1 MSTSGIETL
10 ARIRLRYVNSFANP
24 DRKNGAVRHYFR
36 KRGMKDI
43 PLPGAPGSEEFMA
56 AYAMALA
63 GLPDAPKPEIGARRT
78 EPGTVDALAVS
89 YYKSDAWLH
98 GLDDETRK
106 TRRRIIERFRERHGA
121 KRIALLRRE
130 HVMKMLTEIEGASAR
145 RSWFKSIR
153 PLLQHAVPTMLRDDP
168 TFGIAT
174 PKLPKTKGHHSWTDA
189 EIAAYRARWPYG
201 TQQRLVFEFALETV
215 SRRGE
220 VVRLGPQ
227 HVYTGPKGEPRIRIA
242 RIHGSDDVD
251 IPITPELKAAIDAMP
266 RAHLTFIVTAYGKPR
281 SKFGLG
287 TDFARWA
294 REAWLPDHCRLH
306 GLKKAGMARL
316 ADAGDTTHELM
327 AVSGHK
333 TLAEVERYTKGS
345 NKKTLADSGMAK
357 RIGQSVNAGV
367 TNAGAAMIQTP
378 AKSLK

>member
-1 MSTSGIETL
+1 M
-10 ARIRLRYVNSFANP
+10 ARIRLRHVNSFANP
-24 DRKNGAVRHYFR
+24 DRKNATVRHYFR

-43 PLPGAPGSEEFMA
+43 PLPGLPGSEEFMA

-63 GLPDAPKPEIGARRT
+63 GLPTAKPEIGAKLT
-78 EPGTVDALAVS
+78 EPGTINALVVL
-89 YYKSDAWLH
+89 YYKSEAWLH
-98 GLDDETRK
+98 GLDEETRK
-106 TRRRIIERFRERHGA
+106 TRRRVIERFRERHRA
-121 KRIALLRRE
+121 KRVAMLRAE
-130 HVMKMLTEIEGASAR
+130 HVVKMLAEIEGQSAR
-145 RSWFKSIR
+145 RSWFKAVR
-153 PLLQHAVPTMLRDDP
+153 PLLQHAVPTMLRVDP
-168 TFGIAT
+168 TAGIAT
-174 PKLPKTKGHHSWTDA
+174 PKLPKTKGHHSWLGA
-189 EIAAYRARWPYG
+189 EVEAYRAHWPCG

-294 REAWLPDHCRLH
+294 REAGLPDHCRLH

-333 TLAEVERYTKGS
+333 TLAEVERYTRGS

-357 RIGQSVNAGV
+357 RIGQSVNVGV
-367 TNAGAAMIQTP
+367 TNTGALMLQTP
-378 AKSLK
+378 AKALK

>member
-1 MSTSGIETL
+1 M
-10 ARIRLRYVNSFANP
+10 ARIRLKYVNSFANP

-43 PLPGAPGSEEFMA
+43 PLPGVPGSEEFMA
-56 AYAMALA
+56 AYQMALA
-63 GLPDAPKPEIGARRT
+63 GMPDAARPEIGAKRT

-89 YYKSDAWLH
+89 YYKSDGWQH
-98 GLDDETRK
+98 GLDGETRK

-121 KRIALLRRE
+121 KRVALLRRE

-153 PLLQHAVPTMLRDDP
+153 PLLQHAVPTMLKDDP

-174 PKLPKTKGHHSWTDA
+174 PKLPRTKGHHSWFNT
-189 EIAAYRARWPYG
+189 EIAAYRAFWPCG

-227 HVYTGPKGEPRIRIA
+227 HVYTGSKGEPRIRIA

-266 RAHLTFIVTAYGKPR
+266 RAHLTFIVTAYGRPR
-281 SKFGLG
+281 SRFGLG

-294 REAWLPDHCRLH
+294 REAGLPDHCRLH

-333 TLAEVERYTKGS
+333 TLAEVERYTKGA

-357 RIGQSVNAGV
+357 RIGQNVNAVV
-367 TNAGAAMIQTP
+367 TNTGAAVIQTL